1 MKMMNR
7 VILVGRL
14 TKKIELRY
22 TTSNKAVAQFSLAVN
37 REFKNKNGEYETD
50 FINCELW
57 GKQAETISKYTQKGD
72 LIAIAGSLRIE
83 KYKDSEGNTK
93 SRTYVIVE
101 HTTLL
106 NSHKQKEEKI
116 NNGLPEDNLDMPF

>member
-1 MKMMNR
+1 MNKW
-7 VILVGRL
+7 VGIGRI
-14 TKKIELRY
+14 TRDIELRY
-22 TTSNKAVAQFSLAVN
+22 TQTNKAVAQFSLAVN
-37 REFKNKNGEYETD
+37 RQYKNENGGYDTD

-72 LIAIAGSLRIE
+72 LIAVSGALRIE
-83 KYKDSEGNTK
+83 KYKDKEGNTK
-93 SRTYVIVE
+93 TRTYIAVE
-101 HTTLL
+101 NITLL